1 MISITNSAI
10 VEKIKG
16 TGRTFTLSIKV
27 GTNTFTKVKSLRRSS
42 IFASNQKLSVGEA
55 VSAFIEAEINDC
67 RESLQNYEVKPILN
81 IDGYNIPLGIF
92 KVQAPSQADG
102 SGTQKITA
110 YDRMS
115 ETSKYTYTSTGLT
128 SAKSTFSRIC
138 SICGYTAVTSGLTD
152 VSINDKLLNG
162 MDCRKA
168 LGYVA
173 GVFGKNCVVGTDG
186 NFKMV
191 GYSNVSESTCKI
203 SINSLD
209 TLEFPSKV
217 STIDYFNAVVNEST
231 IYKSGSG
238 NSGVNIVNPLF
249 NSTSQTAN
257 ILSYL
262 KSNVGSNGY
271 YPAKFKQLNGDP
283 RIEVGDVIKVEHKN
297 IATGLVVS
305 DYVPVMSLVL
315 DYDGGVSVSIEA
327 YPTESE
333 FSMSL
338 SDLMDFTNSSNNNK
352 FENLEGEIGDLNNS
366 FGDLN
371 NSFDDLNGNFGDLN
385 DSFDDLSGNFDD
397 LSDKVNGF
405 AGDILI
411 AKGQAD
417 FATVRAEAVEE
428 LNDLVS
434 NSLGLYRTEIKGV
447 GGDIKY
453 YFHNAEDISN
463 SNYIVAFTDKG
474 FSFTNN
480 WNEDE
485 SKIVWHYGMNPA
497 GNSIMNYLVANKISA
512 DLINAGVIKSLPG
525 APIETEF
532 SLNTGL
538 FTLDSKSKKER
549 FGFGTNAYNNLMLQY
564 NYSDSSKNNIKLGFY
579 YKGNFYRDS
588 AHTDLISPS
597 TEYYYGDLPS
607 SDFYQYASNRY
618 SKMTNLNDVLKTY
631 KGFIMHSSGVSA
643 GYSVNSDGTVFLSD
657 FTAHQNNLLGGML
670 GFLPNAASDPENRT
684 PILKFYDYEKEDP
697 DGDSHYTAIRK
708 QSIVTKY
715 FGAEKIAFYYGGR
728 AVDLESLFTGA
739 SNEFDYLSDKIGVL
753 EQEIAQLKTALNVK
767 TLAVFV
773 SANPSDAG
781 SVSGSGSYILQDGSF
796 VVGAESKSGTRYY
809 ISSVNLTYASD
820 GYSQTFDQQTL
831 INNRWLTNSNT
842 SLGMPVD
849 ILSSRLG
856 DTLNVTV
863 NFGEPEKHNVT
874 LIADPTNGGTV
885 SGGGFYYPGDK
896 ARIVASPYEDYDFVG
911 WYEQGKLL
919 TSSPVMLT
927 QAIYEDQTYTAKF
940 EKKPEELTI
949 TEGVTK
955 AVVCSTQN
963 SVVYLKFIPQY
974 TGTYKFESLD
984 QSSLDPDGYVY
995 DSNKSQLHSGTNTGG
1010 FSFDYNF
1017 TAGTTYYLGVKL
1029 YSGTGTVNVKVSYN
1043 GSSGGETPNP
1053 TFTLT
1058 TKVSPEGAG
1067 SISVSK
1073 PGPYEFEVIYLT
1085 ATPNSGY
1092 KLVDWF
1098 IKQLDSGNEYYA
1110 ESAINPITQAIVENT
1125 EVTAIFEKVTS
1136 GTTTIKVT
1144 TSGASSTD
1152 VAYINSRGT
1161 TEVNLTTGTS
1171 YTVAA
1176 ASPNGTISKVELYMD
1191 GTYVDVVNNISA
1203 DGKTFQLSAEVYDTT
1218 AGKTLEYKVYFTSS
1232 SSGGGTTGG
1241 TATFIV
1247 SKFSGATSYDSVWIE
1262 RNNQSSGTSVS
1273 IPFGETINICAN
1285 TIVGRQI
1292 NEVMLYDDGVYAGS
1306 FTQSDLLTDGS
1317 LSTDKK
1323 TLYMPFDFDDPNYIG
1338 TTREFKIYFTTA

>member
-1 MISITNSAI
+1 MINVTNSAI
-10 VEKIKG
+10 VDKIKG
-16 TGRTFTLSIKV
+16 TGRTFKLSIKV
-27 GTNTFTKVKSLRRSS
+27 GTNTFTEVKSLRRSS

-67 RESLQNYEVKPILN
+67 RESLQNYEVEPILN
-81 IDGYNIPLGIF
+81 IDRYNIPLGIF

-115 ETSKYTYTSTGLT
+115 ETSKYTYTATGLT
-128 SAKSTFSRIC
+128 SAKSTFSAIC
-138 SICGYTAVTSGLTD
+138 STCGYTAVTSGLTD

-168 LGYVA
+168 LSYIA

-186 NFKMV
+186 KFKMV
-191 GYSNVSESTCKI
+191 GYSNISESTCKI

-238 NSGVNIVNPLF
+238 NNGVNIVNPLF
-249 NSTSQTAN
+249 KSTSQTAN

-297 IATGLVVS
+297 IATGSVVS

-371 NSFDDLNGNFGDLN
+371 NSFNDLNGSFGDLN
-385 DSFDDLSGNFDD
+385 DEFGNLNDNFNDLSG
-397 LSDKVNGF
+397 KVDGF
-405 AGDILI
+405 AGDILT
-411 AKGQAD
+411 AKGKAD
-417 FATVRAEAVEE
+417 FATVRAKAVEE

-453 YFHNAEDISN
+453 YFHNAEDISM

-579 YKGNFYRDS
+579 YNGNFYRDS

-607 SDFYQYASNRY
+607 SDFYQYASNCY

-657 FTAHQNNLLGGML
+657 FTAHQNNLLG
-670 GFLPNAASDPENRT
+670 FLPNAASDPENRT
-684 PILKFYDYEKEDP
+684 PILKFYDFEKEDP
-697 DGDSHYTAIRK
+697 DGDSHYTSIRK

-715 FGAEKIAFYYGGR
+715 FGAEKIAFYYGGT
-728 AVDLESLFTGA
+728 AVDLESLFTSV
-739 SNEFDYLSDKIGVL
+739 SNEFDYLRGKVGVL

-796 VVGAESKSGTRYY
+796 VVGAEAKSGTRYY
-809 ISSVNLTYASD
+809 ISSVNLTYRSD

-831 INNRWLTNSNT
+831 INKGWLTNSNT

-885 SGGGFYYPGDK
+885 SGGGFYYHGGQ

-911 WYEQGKLL
+911 WYEQGKFL
-919 TSSPVMLT
+919 TSSTVTLT
-927 QAIYEDQTYTAKF
+927 QAIYEDKTYTAKF
-940 EKKPEELTI
+940 EKKQEELTI
-949 TEGVTK
+949 SVGETK
-955 AVVCSTQN
+955 LVDIGAGEI
-963 SVVYLKFIPQY
+963 VYLKFTPSKS
-974 TGTYKFESLD
+974 GTYEFTSLGTSD
-984 QSSLDPDGYVY
+984 DDVMGYLY
-995 DSNKSQLHSGTNTGG
+995 DANKSEISSNDEGAGNRQFLLSE
-1010 FSFDYNF
+1010 DL
-1017 TAGTTYYLGVKL
+1017 TANVTYYWGVK
-1029 YSGTGTVNVKVSYN
+1029 YWDSSKSGSVNVKLTFK

-1053 TFTLT
+1053 PFTLT

-1085 ATPNSGY
+1085 ATPTPNSGY

-1110 ESAINPITQAIVENT
+1110 ESAKDTITQAIVENT
-1125 EVTAIFEKVTS
+1125 EITALFEKVTS
-1136 GTTTIKVT
+1136 GSTKSIVIDENFSNHGSVEVWQNGTKVTNSTKKYTFNIGDTVKIQAYPNSGRGFIYWMDFEGGNKELSRDNPYTFTVDTSTTTHI
-1144 TSGASSTD
+1144 
-1152 VAYINSRGT
+1152 R
-1161 TEVNLTTGTS
+1161 
-1171 YTVAA
+1171 
-1176 ASPNGTISKVELYMD
+1176 
-1191 GTYVDVVNNISA
+1191 
-1203 DGKTFQLSAEVYDTT
+1203 
-1218 AGKTLEYKVYFTSS
+1218 AG
-1232 SSGGGTTGG
+1232 
-1241 TATFIV
+1241 
-1247 SKFSGATSYDSVWIE
+1247 
-1262 RNNQSSGTSVS
+1262 
-1273 IPFGETINICAN
+1273 
-1285 TIVGRQI
+1285 
-1292 NEVMLYDDGVYAGS
+1292 
-1306 FTQSDLLTDGS
+1306 
-1317 LSTDKK
+1317 
-1323 TLYMPFDFDDPNYIG
+1323 FD
-1338 TTREFKIYFTTA
+1338 

>member
-67 RESLQNYEVKPILN
+67 RESLQNYEVEPILS

-115 ETSKYTYTSTGLT
+115 ETSKFTYKATGLT
-128 SAKSTFSRIC
+128 SAISTFRAIC
-138 SICGYTAVTSGLTD
+138 TACGFTADTSGLTD
-152 VSINDKLLNG
+152 VSINDRLLDG
-162 MDCRKA
+162 LDCRKA

-186 NFKMV
+186 KFKMV

-217 STIDYFNAVVNEST
+217 STIDYFNAVVNETT

-249 NSTSQTAN
+249 NSISQTSN

-297 IATGLVVS
+297 IATGSVVS

-338 SDLMDFTNSSNNNK
+338 SDLMDFTNSSNNSK
-352 FENLEGEIGDLNNS
+352 FENLEGDIGNLNNS

-371 NSFDDLNGNFGDLN
+371 DNFDNLNDNFGDLN
-385 DSFDDLSGNFDD
+385 NSFNDLSG
-397 LSDKVNGF
+397 KVDGF

-417 FATVRAEAVEE
+417 FATVRAEAVKE
-428 LNDLVS
+428 LNEVIS
-434 NSLGLYRTEIKGV
+434 SSLGLYQTQKEGV
-447 GGDIKY
+447 GGDVKY
-453 YFHNAEDISN
+453 YFHNKLMLEEST
-463 SNYIVAFTDKG
+463 YIICMTDKG
-474 FSFTNN
+474 FAFTNS
-480 WNEDE
+480 WNEEED
-485 SKIVWHYGMNPA
+485 KIVWGYGINPA
-497 GNSIMNYLVANKISA
+497 GNSIMNYLVVNKISA

-538 FTLDSKSKKER
+538 FTLDSKSKKEL

-579 YKGNFYRDS
+579 YSGNFYRDS
-588 AHTDLISPS
+588 KHTDLISPS

-607 SDFYQYASNRY
+607 SDFYQYASGRY
-618 SKMTNLNDVLKTY
+618 SKITNLTDVFKTY
-631 KGFIMHSSGVSA
+631 KGFILHSSGVST

-657 FTAHQNNLLGGML
+657 FTAHQNNVLGGMF
-670 GFLPNAASDPENRT
+670 GFLPNATSNPENRT
-684 PILKFYDYEKEDP
+684 PILKFYDFEKEDP
-697 DGDSHYTAIRK
+697 DGDSHYTSIRK

-715 FGAEKIAFYYGGR
+715 FGAEKIALYFDGT
-728 AVDLESLFTGA
+728 AIDLESALKSLII
-739 SNEFDYLSDKIGVL
+739 SNGSLYDKIDVL
-753 EQEIAQLKTALNVK
+753 EKEISQLKEALNVK

-796 VVGAESKSGTRYY
+796 VVGAQSKSGTRYY
-809 ISSVNLTYASD
+809 ISSVNLTYTSD

-831 INNRWLTNSNT
+831 INNVWLTNSNT
-842 SLGMPVD
+842 SLYMPVD

-863 NFGEPEKHNVT
+863 NFGEPDKNILT
-874 LIADPTNGGTV
+874 LVVDPPNGGTV
-885 SGGGFYYPGDK
+885 SGAGSYYPDVI
-896 ARIVASPYEDYDFVG
+896 ARIVAEPNEGFDFVG
-911 WYEQGKLL
+911 WYEDGILQ
-919 TSSPVMLT
+919 TSLEVLNVTMSRNKTIV
-927 QAIYEDQTYTAKF
+927 AKF
-940 EKKPEELTI
+940 AQKQEEPTI
-949 TEGVTK
+949 SVGETENVYIDAGK
-955 AVVCSTQN
+955 I
-963 SVVYLKFIPQY
+963 VYLKFTPSIS
-974 TGTYKFESLD
+974 GTYEFTSLGTSED
-984 QSSLDPDGYVY
+984 DVVGYLYNENKNEIASNDDGAGNRQFLLTQDLTANVTYYWGVKY
-995 DSNKSQLHSGTNTGG
+995 WDASKSGSINVKLTFKSQGG
-1010 FSFDYNF
+1010 
-1017 TAGTTYYLGVKL
+1017 
-1029 YSGTGTVNVKVSYN
+1029 
-1043 GSSGGETPNP
+1043 GSSDYT
-1053 TFTLT
+1053 
-1058 TKVSPEGAG
+1058 
-1067 SISVSK
+1067 
-1073 PGPYEFEVIYLT
+1073 
-1085 ATPNSGY
+1085 
-1092 KLVDWF
+1092 
-1098 IKQLDSGNEYYA
+1098 
-1110 ESAINPITQAIVENT
+1110 
-1125 EVTAIFEKVTS
+1125 
-1136 GTTTIKVT
+1136 VT
-1144 TSGASSTD
+1144 TSVVPEGSGSVQVTYNGNQATIRAEAHPGYVLSDWEFEGSRLGAAT
-1152 VAYINSRGT
+1152 NP
-1161 TEVNLTTGTS
+1161 LTFDLTKDMHLI
-1171 YTVAA
+1171 A
-1176 ASPNGTISKVELYMD
+1176 I
-1191 GTYVDVVNNISA
+1191 
-1203 DGKTFQLSAEVYDTT
+1203 
-1218 AGKTLEYKVYFTSS
+1218 
-1232 SSGGGTTGG
+1232 
-1241 TATFIV
+1241 
-1247 SKFSGATSYDSVWIE
+1247 
-1262 RNNQSSGTSVS
+1262 
-1273 IPFGETINICAN
+1273 FGDA
-1285 TIVGRQI
+1285 
-1292 NEVMLYDDGVYAGS
+1292 
-1306 FTQSDLLTDGS
+1306 
-1317 LSTDKK
+1317 
-1323 TLYMPFDFDDPNYIG
+1323 
-1338 TTREFKIYFTTA
+1338 